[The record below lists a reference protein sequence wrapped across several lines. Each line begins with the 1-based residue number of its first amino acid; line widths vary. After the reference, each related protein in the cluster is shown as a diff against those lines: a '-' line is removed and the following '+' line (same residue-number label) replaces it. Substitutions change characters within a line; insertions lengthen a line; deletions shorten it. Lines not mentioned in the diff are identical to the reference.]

1 MPISPVRCDT
11 FDDSIPYSPIA
22 LSSSATTP
30 KKLLSMV
37 IARWL
42 PSAASI
48 CSRSVT
54 NSTSGIDGAISRS
67 ASR

>member
-11 FDDSIPYSPIA
+11 FADSIPYNPIA

-30 KKLLSMV
+30 KNVLSIV

-42 PSAASI
+42 PSSAFN
-48 CSRSVT
+48 CSRSVA
-54 NSTSGIDGAISRS
+54 NSTSGVVGRISRS